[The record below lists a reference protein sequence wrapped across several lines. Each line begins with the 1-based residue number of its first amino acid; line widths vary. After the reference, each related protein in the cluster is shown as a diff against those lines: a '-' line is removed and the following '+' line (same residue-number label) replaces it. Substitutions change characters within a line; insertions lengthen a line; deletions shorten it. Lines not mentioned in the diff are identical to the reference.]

1 MKIIEI
7 DKLIQLLSSTTPKK
21 IGIFDN
27 NTISFLENIDEL
39 IDIEKILTNY
49 DLLIVPNWVY
59 REVKDSAARMN
70 YLENL
75 LTKNVDIYIIDE
87 TSYEELVK
95 YKTVWLYKF
104 FLYSS
109 WRLGEVKSF
118 IKRNIEKNQPLE
130 NLESYNVWLNLL
142 YKNGFEGE
150 RLKNGRIKKK
160 NAGEISISVVALLI
174 SYIYFKNNHTIT
186 ILSNDRD
193 TYDFIKSAKS
203 KLMKDNMFKQ
213 LESSIIS
220 FKSNDCIIKEIYLH
234 DCMRSGK
241 NISSIIRFRDEKRVK
256 FTINALDSS
265 VEEHDEVLSS
275 ENFIKNLDNNSF
287 NIIF

>member
-1 MKIIEI
+1 MEIIEI
-7 DKLIQLLSSTTPKK
+7 DNLIQLLSSTTPKK

-39 IDIEKILTNY
+39 TDIEKILTNY
-49 DLLIVPNWVY
+49 DLLLIPNWVY
-59 REVKDSAARMN
+59 QEV
-70 YLENL
+70 
-75 LTKNVDIYIIDE
+75 
-87 TSYEELVK
+87 
-95 YKTVWLYKF
+95 TVWLYKF

-118 IKRNIEKNQPLE
+118 IKRNIEKNQLLE
-130 NLESYNVWLNLL
+130 NLEKYNVWLKFL
-142 YKNGFEGE
+142 YDNGFEGE
-150 RLKNGRIKKK
+150 RLRNGRIKKK

-220 FKSNDCIIKEIYLH
+220 FKSNDCIIKEIYLN
-234 DCMRSGK
+234 DCMRSGQD
-241 NISSIIRFRDEKRVK
+241 ISSIIRNKNV
-256 FTINALDSS
+256 
-265 VEEHDEVLSS
+265 
-275 ENFIKNLDNNSF
+275 FI
-287 NIIF
+287 